1 MNSEVKV
8 GILFFIGL
16 GLLLWFTIF
25 VTQIGQAKGSYAVHF
40 PRVTRL
46 KEGDQVTYNGVRV
59 GTITEVAPALREDGT
74 PLVRISFS
82 IQSERQKLVL
92 IDGKTEFRIAQG
104 LLGGSALD
112 IASRSGQPIS
122 PELLKN
128 QMGKEPA
135 GIDEALGSV
144 MTLIEENRT
153 GIKEAIIS
161 VKDGLDRFG
170 KMSTEIQELVK
181 ENRAEVKTAIAN
193 FGEMSERIAK
203 LVEENREA
211 VKSAITR
218 FDEMSTQ
225 IRDLVKE
232 NRESIKA
239 TADKLPEA
247 VDNVSGAAKSI
258 KETVDENR
266 KDIKTAVTNIAE
278 AADKF
283 EKVGANLEV
292 ITDQIAS
299 GKGTVGKLVFDDQ
312 LHDKTLN
319 AVENFNQRMEEIKP
333 VTSNFSDLRFYLGV
347 EGGGDMTHGG
357 GVGAA
362 YLRIEPRPW
371 KYYQAGV
378 SYRMAPADREVL
390 REDPDKLNIDFS
402 LLIGWR
408 FFPDDEAQRYR
419 LSVGAGLI
427 DSKLGGVVEVP
438 LVGDL
443 GLYAM
448 ARQKDSERDALD
460 RRYEDGDV
468 MVRAALTFR
477 VWRRISIFA
486 GGNDLADNPGVWLG
500 LRAELL
506 DNDLRN
512 LTQVTSL
519 MP

>member
-25 VTQIGQAKGSYAVHF
+25 VTQIGQAKGSFAIHF

-46 KEGDQVTYNGVRV
+46 KEGDQVTFNGVRV
-59 GTITEVAPALREDGT
+59 GTITEVAPVLREDGT
-74 PLVRISFS
+74 PVVRISFS
-82 IQSERQKLVL
+82 IQSERQKMVL

-112 IASRSGQPIS
+112 IASRSGQPIT
-122 PELLKN
+122 PELLKT
-128 QMGKEPA
+128 QIGKEPA
-135 GIDEALGSV
+135 GIDEALASV
-144 MTLIEENRT
+144 IALVEENRT

-181 ENRAEVKTAIAN
+181 ENRTEVKSAIVN
-193 FGEMSERIAK
+193 FGEMSERIGK

-232 NRESIKA
+232 NREAIKA

-247 VDNVSGAAKSI
+247 IDNVSGAAKTI

-266 KDIKTAVTNIAE
+266 KDIKSAVTNISD
-278 AADKF
+278 AAAKF
-283 EKVGANLEV
+283 DKVGDNLKV

-299 GKGTVGKLVFDDQ
+299 GKGTAGKLVFDDQ

-333 VTSNFSDLRFYLGV
+333 ITTNLSDLRFYLGV

-357 GVGAA
+357 GVGGA
-362 YLRIEPRPW
+362 YLRLEPRPW
-371 KYYQAGV
+371 KFYQAGV
-378 SYRMAPADREVL
+378 SYRFAPDDRDVL
-390 REDPDKLNIDFS
+390 KDDPNKLNVDFN

-408 FFPDDEAQRYR
+408 FFVDDEAQRYR
-419 LSVGAGLI
+419 LSIAAGLV
-427 DSKLGGVVEVP
+427 DSKLGGVIEAPV
-438 LVGDL
+438 VGNL
-443 GLYAM
+443 GFYAM
-448 ARQKDSERDALD
+448 VRMKDNNRVPLD

-468 MVRAALTFR
+468 MVRAALTYR
-477 VWRRISIFA
+477 VWRRVSIFA
-486 GGNDLADNPGVWLG
+486 GGTDLADRPGLWVG

-512 LTQVTSL
+512 LTQVTALS
-519 MP
+519 P